1 MPKKHLKSYTKH
13 WLMKQEEGFGV
24 AWNVTEILAEG
35 RVKRRQNSLHVYLA
49 FTLLLKIMKM
59 SQGSIFYVTVNLHV
73 HRLSSKWL
81 QFVTFW
87 FVKLTIRRENNV
99 SCSVARGLNISST
112 FLIKQEIGTHVQ
124 YTQTD
129 TNRQETLTNGTVG
142 KKSPLVKEA
151 LWFAPLVR
159 MESSSVHRTIYYS
172 GSHYYLRAVL
182 KAICWLVPLVQID
195 CTCISKGQRLDT
207 TKNYSRQRGDQKIYY
222 SSVSSV

>member
-1 MPKKHLKSYTKH
+1 
-13 WLMKQEEGFGV
+13 MK
-24 AWNVTEILAEG
+24 T
-35 RVKRRQNSLHVYLA
+35 
-49 FTLLLKIMKM
+49 
-59 SQGSIFYVTVNLHV
+59 GSVFYVAVNLHV

-87 FVKLTIRRENNV
+87 FVKLTIWRENNV
-99 SCSVARGLNISST
+99 SCSVTRGLNISST
-112 FLIKQEIGTHVQ
+112 FLVKQEIGTHVQ

-142 KKSPLVKEA
+142 KISPLVKEA

-172 GSHYYLRAVL
+172 GFHYYLRAVL

-195 CTCISKGQRLDT
+195 SFGKVVMSLREPCVNYLSIGTIGTNGINGKGGNRSVLGGATWQRKPEALNVAFLWLT
-207 TKNYSRQRGDQKIYY
+207 AVKKFTFNFKYMYK
-222 SSVSSV
+222 

>member
-1 MPKKHLKSYTKH
+1 
-13 WLMKQEEGFGV
+13 
-24 AWNVTEILAEG
+24 
-35 RVKRRQNSLHVYLA
+35 
-49 FTLLLKIMKM
+49 M
-59 SQGSIFYVTVNLHV
+59 SQGSVFYVAVNLHV

-87 FVKLTIRRENNV
+87 FVKLTIWRENNV

-142 KKSPLVKEA
+142 KISPLVKEA

-159 MESSSVHRTIYYS
+159 MESSSVHWYTSGKLHLITTWEPCVIVYEMYCLPNIYS
-172 GSHYYLRAVL
+172 NANQSAHALRANCFNLFVR
-182 KAICWLVPLVQID
+182 K
-195 CTCISKGQRLDT
+195 
-207 TKNYSRQRGDQKIYY
+207 
-222 SSVSSV
+222 